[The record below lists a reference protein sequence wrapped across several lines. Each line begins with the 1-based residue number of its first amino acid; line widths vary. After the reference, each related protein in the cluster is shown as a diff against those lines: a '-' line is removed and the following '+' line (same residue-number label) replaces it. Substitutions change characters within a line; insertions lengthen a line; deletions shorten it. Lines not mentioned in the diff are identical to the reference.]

1 MAGRKRQ
8 DFQVP
13 SGKLGDTGGGKRI
26 HHVLEAER
34 ACEISGGVAIGR
46 FPDWAWGSRRKI
58 RNATKLRADLE
69 VFSWE

>member
-46 FPDWAWGSRRKI
+46 FSD
-58 RNATKLRADLE
+58 
-69 VFSWE
+69 